1 MLKKALKF
9 CFSRDHF
16 GLKCFLLFFTAA
28 WIPFALGVGVGG
40 GEIVNSGIQHLNLYE
55 KIILV
60 EKLDCCVINST
71 VKLYSSKHSA
81 ALLKHTAVCAFET
94 EGFLEGGK
102 RKLLSSG
109 E

>member
-1 MLKKALKF
+1 MLSVVFHCCLDSF
-9 CFSRDHF
+9 CFWGRS
-16 GLKCFLLFFTAA
+16 
-28 WIPFALGVGVGG
+28 WG

-94 EGFLEGGK
+94 EGFLEGGE
-102 RKLLSSG
+102 LLSSG